1 MKKLLG
7 LVFVVVFLFTLAS
20 CSDNGSTNYSKEV
33 YEAAYDEVYNGE
45 AKYTTELTIKLEYDG

>member
-45 AKYTTELTIKLEYDG
+45 AKYTTELTI